1 MIPSVSHNRSS
12 PLWAPV
18 AIVATALLAWLQWRG
33 VTKGI
38 WVDSDV
44 YVMGARTLM
53 DGGDLYAQATSVD
66 LRFTY
71 PPFAAALF
79 VPLALLP
86 AELARWSL
94 TALSLLGL
102 LTTILVVGRRLEL
115 KPWLMV
121 WLVVAAAALEPV
133 LRNLLLGQINL
144 ILMALVI
151 VDLLVIPPRYRG
163 LITGVVAGIK
173 LTPAVFVVYFLLR
186 KEWPSAARVA
196 AGFGSTIVIGL
207 ALSWSSSLSF
217 WGGGFLGLGKFGADA
232 VVGTDNQSLLAATL
246 RILGRPELPTASQAV
261 LTVVGVGLGAL
272 AAKRSLAR
280 GGPAS
285 EVEAVAWIALG
296 GLLGSPVSWTHH
308 WVWVIVVLAVLASRH
323 RPAVAAVL
331 LFLFWFPTVWIL
343 YTMEAFQ
350 ELTFPWWKAIVSAV
364 YVVVG
369 LALLLVEAGRGTDLH
384 RGRRRRPVI
393 GDQQVAHTNDR
404 APV

>member
-1 MIPSVSHNRSS
+1 MIPSVSRNRSS

-18 AIVATALLAWLQWRG
+18 AVLATALLAWLQWRG
-33 VTKGI
+33 VTEGI

-53 DGGDLYAQATSVD
+53 NGGDLYAQATAGD

-86 AELARWSL
+86 TELARWSL

-217 WGGGFLGLGKFGADA
+217 WGGGFLGLGKFGTDA
-232 VVGTDNQSLLAATL
+232 VIGTDNQSLLAATL
-246 RILGRPELPTASQAV
+246 RILGRPELPTAAQAV

-308 WVWVIVVLAVLASRH
+308 WVWVIVVLAVLASRR
-323 RPAVAAVL
+323 RPAVAAGL

-343 YTMEAFQ
+343 YTMQDFQ
-350 ELTFPWWKAIVSAV
+350 ELTFPWWKSVLSAV
-364 YVVVG
+364 YVIAGVTILLGEVVPRPRSAPARAAQESG
-369 LALLLVEAGRGTDLH
+369 ADEAAE
-384 RGRRRRPVI
+384 PVP
-393 GDQQVAHTNDR
+393 TS
-404 APV
+404 P